1 MVVLI
6 LCLVAL
12 LGVLLEIAYKSPGSF
27 VEMLSDSRAFAESS
41 PVHETREAQKRPEKI
56 LFWTT

>member
-27 VEMLSDSRAFAESS
+27 VEMLADSRAFAEGLQTANKKDVLRSERIIVWS
-41 PVHETREAQKRPEKI
+41 T
-56 LFWTT
+56 

>member
-27 VEMLSDSRAFAESS
+27 VEMLADSRAFAKS
-41 PVHETREAQKRPEKI
+41 PVIEEKEIQRPENYI
-56 LFWTT
+56 LWTT